1 MKARVRMDNT
11 AFEPQKLSK
20 SIRKKKSLMRR
31 IFDSRYLYLLALP
44 AILYILVIKILP
56 IWGLSIA
63 FVEYNPFIGLKSII
77 QGPFVGFS
85 VFKEVFGDKMF
96 PKMVINTLAINSL
109 GLVFLFPIPIILSIM
124 LNEVRSNKFKRVTQT
139 LVYFPHFVS
148 WVVVVSLTMFL
159 FSADIGLI
167 NKLRVSLGM
176 DPVMIMST
184 PKYFWGMVVGQQVW
198 RETGW
203 GTIIILAAI
212 TGIDQQLYEAARI
225 DGANR
230 LQQIWS
236 ITLPSIAGTIIILLI
251 MRIGK
256 MADVSLEQLLLMQ
269 NPLVYNVS
277 EVFDTFAYNMGI
289 TQGFVSVGVAVGLFK
304 SVINMLFVVG
314 ANIIVRRAGHEGIY

>member
-11 AFEPQKLSK
+11 AFEPKKLSK
-20 SIRKKKSLMRR
+20 SIRKKKSLRRR

-77 QGPFVGFS
+77 QGPFIGFS

-236 ITLPSIAGTIIILLI
+236 ITLPSIASTIIILLI

-304 SVINMLFVVG
+304 SVINMFFVVG